1 MNTPQRPARQR
12 LSEHTRRLVESY
24 FAEGPQA
31 HHLDDQ
37 RRLPTPDRIV
47 TLVDLLFALL
57 YPGCYGN
64 RHLTREN
71 VAFHVGAL
79 LDDLAADL
87 HELVQQA
94 LGSVCGQEPPCPH
107 CSGRADEVVESFI
120 AALPETRLLL
130 VEDSQAALDG
140 DPAARNLTEILLAYP
155 GLEAITVHRLA
166 HLLHQLEVPLLP
178 RMLAE
183 WAHRRTG
190 VDIHPGARIGR
201 RFFID
206 HGTGVVVGETTVI
219 GDGVKLYQG
228 VTLGALSFPKD
239 EGGQLIRGARR
250 HPTIEDGVVIYAGAT
265 ILGGETVIGKGAV
278 IGGNTWV
285 THSIPSGG
293 RVINTPQEQR
303 VESGRPIS

>member
-1 MNTPQRPARQR
+1 
-12 LSEHTRRLVESY
+12 
-24 FAEGPQA
+24 
-31 HHLDDQ
+31 
-37 RRLPTPDRIV
+37 LPTPDRIV

-87 HELVQQA
+87 HELAQQA
-94 LGSVCGQEPPCPH
+94 LGSQCDREPPCAH
-107 CSGRADEVVESFI
+107 CGARADDVVEAFI

-140 DPAARNLTEILLAYP
+140 DPAARDLTEILLAYP

-166 HLLHQLEVPLLP
+166 HLLHQMDVPLLP
-178 RMLAE
+178 RMLSE

-206 HGTGVVVGETTVI
+206 HGTGVVIGETTVI

-239 EGGQLIRGARR
+239 DKGQLVRGTKR
-250 HPTIEDGVVIYAGAT
+250 HPTIENGVVVYAGAT
-265 ILGGETVIGKGAV
+265 ILGGGTVIGEGAV

-285 THSIPSGG
+285 TSSVPAGA
-293 RVINTPQEQR
+293 RVIGTPPEQR
-303 VESGRPIS
+303 VHDAAPPRRDA